1 MVVLAAVATGC
12 SRGSPKARPT
22 NSTGTSTTTSSPATT
37 LNKTVWFAGFQM
49 TVKTA
54 ALTTDPGT
62 GGKTVALTVTFTN
75 QGPTPVRFDGLIDL
89 GSGGSHYK
97 FNPTTLP
104 NVPGGSSHDDTLSF
118 DVDDTFK
125 LADAT
130 LTVGQPGHHQALIP
144 LGANGRLV
152 DLAPVTLGL
161 SGMVSAG
168 ALKVTVNGGEVRSDV
183 PGDHVELDQG
193 QAALALNVDIHYT
206 GSNSYAFGH
215 GNLAL
220 ILPNG
225 TQVAVSSGPIE
236 ALTPDET
243 KTNTTVRFII
253 PEPVNGTYQLI
264 LRDPTA
270 SGVQAAWP
278 WTMAVNESGL

>member
-1 MVVLAAVATGC
+1 VLAAAGAAC
-12 SRGSPKARPT
+12 SSGSPKAHPT
-22 NSTGTSTTTSSPATT
+22 SSTGTATTTSSPATT
-37 LNKTVWFAGFQM
+37 ANKTVWFAGFQL

-54 ALTTDPGT
+54 ALNTDADT
-62 GGKTVALTVTFTN
+62 GGRSVALAITFTN

-97 FNPTTLP
+97 YGPSTLP
-104 NVPGGSSHDDTLSF
+104 TVPGGSSHDDTLTF

-130 LTVGQPGHHQALIP
+130 LTVGQPGHHQAIIP
-144 LGANGRLV
+144 FGANGRLV

-161 SGMVSAG
+161 SGTVSAG
-168 ALKVTVNGGEVRSDV
+168 GLKVTVNGGEVRSDV
-183 PGDHVELDQG
+183 PGDHVELDQS
-193 QAALALNVDIHYT
+193 QASLALSVDIHYGGT
-206 GSNSYAFGH
+206 NSYAFGH
-215 GNLAL
+215 GNFAL
-220 ILPNG
+220 VLPNG
-225 TQVAVSSGPIE
+225 TEVAVSSGPIE

-243 KTNTTVRFII
+243 KTNATVRFII

-270 SGVQAAWP
+270 SGVQSVWP
-278 WTMAVNESGL
+278 WTMGVAS

>member
-1 MVVLAAVATGC
+1 V
-12 SRGSPKARPT
+12 
-22 NSTGTSTTTSSPATT
+22 
-37 LNKTVWFAGFQM
+37 NKTVWFAGFQM

-62 GGKTVALTVTFTN
+62 GGKTVALAVTFTN

-97 FNPTTLP
+97 FDPTTLP
-104 NVPGGSSHDDTLSF
+104 NVPGGSSHDDTLRF

-130 LTVGQPGHHQALIP
+130 LTVGQPGHHQAIIP

-161 SGMVSAG
+161 SGTVSAG

-193 QAALALNVDIHYT
+193 QAALALSVDIHY
-206 GSNSYAFGH
+206 GGNNNYAFAH
-215 GNLAL
+215 GNFAL
-220 ILPNG
+220 VLPNG

-243 KTNTTVRFII
+243 KTNATVRFII
-253 PEPVNGTYQLI
+253 PAPVNGTYQLI

-278 WTMAVNESGL
+278 WTMAVNERGPAA